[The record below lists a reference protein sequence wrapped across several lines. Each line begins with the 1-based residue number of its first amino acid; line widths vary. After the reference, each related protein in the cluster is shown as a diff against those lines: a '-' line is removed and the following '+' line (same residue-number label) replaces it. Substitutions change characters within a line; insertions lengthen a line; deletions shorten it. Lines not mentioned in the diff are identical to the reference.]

1 MNSTAAAAATVAKA
15 APVAAREMAD
25 AAAKLYPVSDV
36 LALGFSHYIIII
48 FSVIAIAWGSFMASR
63 VSDCHVD

>member
-1 MNSTAAAAATVAKA
+1 MNSTAAATVAKA

-48 FSVIAIAWGSFMASR
+48 FSVIAIS
-63 VSDCHVD
+63 